1 MSEIGEILILSTRQP
16 WNSPQNQI
24 SIQHQLP
31 QYLLR
36 KKKRTLIVRS
46 CVSVATSYNT
56 MSSVGTKATMWLNP
70 RLHVFAC
77 AESPR
82 ALVAMEERG
91 EATGQTGGLP
101 PAGTIQQAMATEGM
115 MAAVSF
121 FSFVKKIIY
130 EGMKKD

>member
-1 MSEIGEILILSTRQP
+1 
-16 WNSPQNQI
+16 
-24 SIQHQLP
+24 
-31 QYLLR
+31 
-36 KKKRTLIVRS
+36 
-46 CVSVATSYNT
+46 

-77 AESPR
+77 ADSPR
-82 ALVAMEERG
+82 ALVAIEERG

-121 FSFVKKIIY
+121 FSFAKNIVY
-130 EGMKKD
+130 EGMKD